1 MAAAPNHPNE
11 EGIWTRLEG
20 ADGVALW
27 QRERTTFAPV
37 TMYYVIAPPR
47 QSEILYDLEKA
58 RERYEFFVA
67 RR

>member
-1 MAAAPNHPNE
+1 MATIPSHPNE
-11 EGIWTRLEG
+11 DGNWTRLEG
-20 ADGVALW
+20 ADGSALW

-58 RERYEFFVA
+58 RERYEFFA
-67 RR
+67 AGR

>member
-1 MAAAPNHPNE
+1 MAAVPTHPNE
-11 EGIWTRLEG
+11 EGVWTRLEG
-20 ADGVALW
+20 AEGVSLW

-67 RR
+67 GR

>member
-1 MAAAPNHPNE
+1 MATIPSHPNE
-11 EGIWTRLEG
+11 EGVWTRLEG
-20 ADGVALW
+20 CEGFALW

-58 RERYEFFVA
+58 RERYEFFA
-67 RR
+67 TGR